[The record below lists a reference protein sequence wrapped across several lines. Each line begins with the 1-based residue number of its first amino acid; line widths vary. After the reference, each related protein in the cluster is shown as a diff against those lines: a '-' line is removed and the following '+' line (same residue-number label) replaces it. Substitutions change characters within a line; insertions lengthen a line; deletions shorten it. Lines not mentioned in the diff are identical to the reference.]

1 VGDQYRSFE
10 ELAARERES
19 VDYQIRVHARQSH
32 IAVIAP
38 HGGKIEPGTSE
49 LAEYIAREDFSFY
62 AFEGIRS
69 GNNGRLSLPL
79 DRFEEP
85 ECAKLIGQCGLAVV
99 IQAITGK
106 SREVKVAGGNRILR
120 EQLSGVLS
128 AAGFEVFDDDC
139 PVNPVELCNRP
150 GPGVR
155 IAVSKNLRDRFVSY
169 PRDMDRFVSCIRAV
183 LLQAA
188 LDLGRAKQAS
198 P

>member
-1 VGDQYRSFE
+1 VADQYRSFE
-10 ELAARERES
+10 ELAVRERES
-19 VDYQIRVHARQSH
+19 VDYQIRVHARQSR
-32 IAVIAP
+32 IAILAP

-85 ECAKLIGQCGLAVV
+85 ECAKLLGRCGLAIVL
-99 IQAITGK
+99 QAISGK
-106 SREVKVAGGNRILR
+106 NREVKLAGGQAVLR
-120 EQLSGVLS
+120 EQLSGVLG
-128 AAGFEVFDDDC
+128 AAGFEVVHDDC
-139 PVNPVELCNRP
+139 PVNPLELCNRP

-155 IAVSKNLRDRFVSY
+155 IAVSRKLRDRFVSY

-183 LLQAA
+183 LLQFA
-188 LDLGRAKQAS
+188 LELGRAKQAS
-198 P
+198 R